1 MNSQSTRRRAV
12 ALKGSS
18 TGKQRYDLYRSVYAR
33 INQAIEQ
40 GFMLE
45 AITLEESLI
54 SDRLESICGM
64 LSKKDFSF
72 RTFGTLRSRIHQLDS
87 GELKIL
93 VCGELANWFKDRN
106 KAIHEM
112 AKIEEGDT
120 QTWEDRMKKLD
131 TIAKKGLALLR
142 KVDKHQK
149 ALRKEMES

>member
-1 MNSQSTRRRAV
+1 
-12 ALKGSS
+12 
-18 TGKQRYDLYRSVYAR
+18 
-33 INQAIEQ
+33 
-40 GFMLE
+40 MLE

-72 RTFGTLRSRIHQLDS
+72 KNFKKLR
-87 GELKIL
+87 ELIEKRGSEEINIL

-131 TIAKKGLALLR
+131 PVAKKGLALLR